1 MHRPTSRS
9 WRWHPGCCW
18 LRGLPPTSRSPPA
31 LEPSP
36 HDGGGGRSNI
46 DIRHLSLKTV
56 TKIASPR
63 AASAPQFLA
72 SPPVPN
78 CSLDGFSQWRMV
90 KLPNTENATA
100 VGNRTLNE
108 CRDFCSWNCSCMMW

>member
-1 MHRPTSRS
+1 MGTA
-9 WRWHPGCCW
+9 
-18 LRGLPPTSRSPPA
+18 LALQQGLLAACIA
-31 LEPSP
+31 LPQD
-36 HDGGGGRSNI
+36 HGDGIQDGGGGRSNI